1 MRLII
6 VSGLSGAG
14 KSSVMKILED
24 DGYYCV
30 DNLPAPLVSTFLK
43 LTHDAEE
50 PHECIA
56 IGLDIRGVE
65 FYGSNRND
73 ETLSGILNA
82 IDEYM
87 EQGYAVET
95 IFLEAS
101 TDTLIKRYK
110 ETRRIHPLF
119 TLDGGAGRAGDRIGD
134 AVEEERRLLEP
145 LRKRADIILDTSSLL
160 VRDLKQE
167 IDRIYTSGTAVS
179 NFYLTFISFGYKYG
193 IPIDADLVFDVRF
206 LPNPYYVDELKPLTG
221 NDPAV
226 SKYVMQTDEAA
237 EFRDRLTGMLDFLIP
252 QYRIEGKTGLVVAVG
267 CTGGKHRSVTIA
279 NVLYDYYKSSEYGC
293 KKTHRDIDK
302 DRVRKAG
309 DLQR

>member
-1 MRLII
+1 MRLIF

-30 DNLPAPLVSTFLK
+30 DNLPAPLVPTFLK
-43 LTHDAEE
+43 LTHEAEE
-50 PHECIA
+50 PLERVA
-56 IGLDIRGVE
+56 IVLDIRGVE
-65 FYGSNRND
+65 FYGSDRND
-73 ETLSGILNA
+73 ESLLGIINA
-82 IDEYM
+82 VDDYR
-87 EQGYAVET
+87 EQGYSVET
-95 IFLEAS
+95 VFLEAS
-101 TDTLIKRYK
+101 TDILIKRYK

-119 TLDGGAGRAGDRIGD
+119 TLDGGSGRVGDRIGD

-145 LRKRADIILDTSSLL
+145 LRNKADIILDTSSLL

-167 IDRIYTSGTAVS
+167 IDRIYKSGTAVS

-226 SKYVMQTDEAA
+226 SEFVMSTAEAE
-237 EFRDRLTGMLDFLIP
+237 EFRDRITGLLDFLIP

-267 CTGGKHRSVTIA
+267 CTGGKHRSVTLA
-279 NVLYDYYKSSEYGC
+279 NVLHDYYKGSKYGC
-293 KKTHRDIDK
+293 KITHRDIDK
-302 DRVRKAG
+302 DRIRKAG